1 MEGIRLNETIK
12 NLVKAFIGES
22 QARNR
27 YSFYA
32 SVAKKE
38 GFEQIAEIFR
48 ITAENEK
55 EHASTLFKLI
65 NELKKEKG
73 EELDEIKVEAVAPTV
88 LGDTAQNLKAAIAG
102 ENHEHTKMYPEF
114 ADVAERE
121 GYPEIAARLRA
132 IAKAEEHHEERYR
145 KLLREVEAGTVFKKD
160 RDVWWVCRECGYIH
174 YGKEP
179 PERCPSCNHPRSYFQ
194 LKCEEY

>member
-1 MEGIRLNETIK
+1 VEGIRLNETIK

-73 EELDEIKVEAVAPTV
+73 EEL
-88 LGDTAQNLKAAIAG
+88 
-102 ENHEHTKMYPEF
+102 
-114 ADVAERE
+114 
-121 GYPEIAARLRA
+121 RL
-132 IAKAEEHHEERYR
+132 
-145 KLLREVEAGTVFKKD
+145 
-160 RDVWWVCRECGYIH
+160 
-174 YGKEP
+174 P
-179 PERCPSCNHPRSYFQ
+179 
-194 LKCEEY
+194 